1 MADNQFAKFL
11 AKVKDDAALQESLK
25 SETDL
30 FAAGAKA
37 GFTFTQADIDAV
49 KASIDEDQ
57 LAGVSGGGAGA
68 TLAWAFGNIPTL
80 GLPILGD
87 ALFNDGKITKAAE
100 NA

>member
-1 MADNQFAKFL
+1 MADNQFAQFL

-37 GFTFTQADIDAV
+37 GFTFTQSDIDAV
-49 KASIDEDQ
+49 KSSIDEDQ

-68 TLAWAFGNIPTL
+68 TLGWVAANIPTL
-80 GLPILGD
+80 GIPIMVD
-87 ALFNDGKITKAAE
+87 AATGGHITKAAE
-100 NA
+100 KA